1 MRRVIVLLLCIAPFA
16 SVFSQ
21 GIILAYTGAGT
32 SLGDPA
38 SWVQLNVPQGQTPQ
52 HRIPTF
58 IDDVVFS
65 KALSGAPG
73 IGFRVSVNDSF
84 GIGGGAS
91 SFCRRMYV
99 HGMDIEFRS
108 TDVDYSGADVRV
120 HTSTGGGLV
129 LDSGSILHAGQFH
142 LYGEDPAV
150 VALDV
155 RDSKFGYGT
164 QHNRVNAELYFEDNA
179 RVIFKRSSFAGF
191 HFGIDGYSIPY
202 PTGGNVS
209 IDSSTFN
216 AGSFILGDNSVDT
229 FLNSSII
236 PNGINDGGL
245 TFFIGKNASFV
256 SDNDTIFVHYGTL
269 NFTTSGSV
277 FNGQVQGWYFN
288 FLQEDPNHPL
298 PNIINGDVIITEDP
312 AAGISGEVKIS
323 GNLTGYMPSYGFV
336 DTPRV
341 EVNGVPAFTIG
352 GIRNFGSG
360 LSINNCVDNFCH
372 YKLEFFGNTNSNIS
386 WGTGFPVDSL
396 VINKTGCAKVTCTN
410 SLYVAGATQVKSGQL
425 VLVANENVP
434 YKFVCEGDL
443 DIAAGGGI
451 ALRKNQQGVAA
462 NMAIQ
467 GSLNDHNTTVDS
479 SCNGISNSYNGNI
492 TLYRGPGSSG
502 YRTISM
508 APSSSVGNL
517 TLVGRPGAGFILGSN
532 ILVDNLVLSAGMDL
546 SLGAYDL
553 IVTGNIDMLENQQ

>member
-1 MRRVIVLLLCIAPFA
+1 MKRGIVLLLCIAPFA
-16 SVFSQ
+16 SILSQ
-21 GIILAYTGAGT
+21 GITLAYTGAGT
-32 SLGDPA
+32 SVGDPA

-52 HRIPTF
+52 RRPPTS

-73 IGFRVSVNDSF
+73 IGFNISANDSF

-99 HGMDIEFRS
+99 HGMEIQFRS
-108 TDVDYSGADVRV
+108 VDADYSGADVRV
-120 HTSTGGGLV
+120 HTATGGGVV
-129 LDSGSILHAGQFH
+129 LDSGSILHAGQFR

-191 HFGIDGYSIPY
+191 HFGIDRYSIPY

-236 PNGINDGGL
+236 TNGINDGGL
-245 TFFIGKNASFV
+245 TFFIGKNARFV
-256 SDNDTIFVHYGTL
+256 SDKDTIYVHYGTL

-277 FNGQVQGWYFN
+277 FNGRVQGWYVN
-288 FLQEDPNHPL
+288 FLQEDASHPL

-312 AAGISGEVKIS
+312 AAGISGDVKIS
-323 GNLTGYMPSYGFV
+323 GNLTGYMPAYGFV
-336 DTPRV
+336 DTPQV
-341 EVNGVPAFTIG
+341 AVNGVPAFTIG
-352 GIRNFGSG
+352 GFKNFGSG
-360 LSINNCVDNFCH
+360 LSVKNCVDNFCH

-396 VINKTGCAKVTCTN
+396 VINKTGCAKVTCTR
-410 SLYVAGATQVKSGQL
+410 SLYVAGTTQVKSGQL
-425 VLVANENVP
+425 ELVANDGVP

-443 DIAAGGGI
+443 DIAAGGSI
-451 ALRKNQQGVAA
+451 ALLKNQQGVAA

-467 GSLNDHNTTVDS
+467 GNLIDHNTTVDA
-479 SCNGISNSYNGNI
+479 SCNGINNLYNGNI

-553 IVTGNIDMLENQQ
+553 IVTGNIDLLENQQ